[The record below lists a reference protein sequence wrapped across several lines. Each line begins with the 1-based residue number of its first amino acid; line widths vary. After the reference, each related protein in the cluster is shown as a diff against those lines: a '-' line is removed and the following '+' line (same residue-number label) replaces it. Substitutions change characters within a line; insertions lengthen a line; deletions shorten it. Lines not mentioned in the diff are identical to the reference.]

1 MAHDALSGP
10 RYGPVHSLCADSLR
24 VVRHGLSQDAELSR
38 CHGAPLS
45 CDGRPDR
52 VPGSLQVLRGI
63 EATGAGGRGGGVG
76 SCSRLD
82 GLAVRDL
89 LVDPDD
95 GRVIGLLDRCHP
107 VGVLCDALMSS
118 PSTSAAKAE
127 GGDATRLHLT
137 SLRQHC

>member
-52 VPGSLQVLRGI
+52 VPGSLQVLRGQRPQ
-63 EATGAGGRGGGVG
+63 EPAGEEVASDHARAWMASRSAICWSIPTMGV
-76 SCSRLD
+76 
-82 GLAVRDL
+82 
-89 LVDPDD
+89 
-95 GRVIGLLDRCHP
+95 
-107 VGVLCDALMSS
+107 
-118 PSTSAAKAE
+118 
-127 GGDATRLHLT
+127 
-137 SLRQHC
+137 